1 MSDHPISEQLSRLI
15 DADLPLTERAAVLD
29 HLATCPT
36 CASSHARLVEAAAAL
51 RELPA
56 VAWRPELAASVAA
69 TATAPPSRAGVRRGR
84 PFAVAVMVAL
94 VAVLV
99 LAVLAALPVALL
111 SAHVLTAVLTAVAPL
126 GAGSAGRLL
135 RTLVGIALIAPVL
148 LYPLARWR

>member
-1 MSDHPISEQLSRLI
+1 
-15 DADLPLTERAAVLD
+15 
-29 HLATCPT
+29 
-36 CASSHARLVEAAAAL
+36 
-51 RELPA
+51 
-56 VAWRPELAASVAA
+56 
-69 TATAPPSRAGVRRGR
+69 
-84 PFAVAVMVAL
+84 MVAL